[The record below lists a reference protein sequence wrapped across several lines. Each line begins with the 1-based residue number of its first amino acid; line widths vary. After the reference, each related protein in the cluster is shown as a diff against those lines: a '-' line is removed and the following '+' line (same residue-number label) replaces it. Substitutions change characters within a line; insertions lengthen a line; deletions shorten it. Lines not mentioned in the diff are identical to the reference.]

1 MLTPRPQS
9 SSKEVC
15 GPTPDEVASS
25 KKTVNGS
32 KPVSKRLPA
41 KSPKSWLFG
50 LGRHNASAE
59 RILKHASKDDGIGAA
74 KRSSPAPRAASG
86 AGKPTRSSPATAQRS
101 FSDPCNE
108 ASGKSGERRLSN
120 PDTQRLQSPTE
131 SNVKQLNKQNT
142 YHVHSNDV
150 RNGSKRS
157 PTSSRRCSESSS
169 ATLSRDSSTSF
180 TVMIADPSTDK
191 LSSAVLDASTLVD
204 ADVQRSCTV
213 EDSGKSLRADDEQ
226 EIEFVVQ
233 NARNTVHENRLEK
246 NVDHSDGGPSA
257 TIDNPLEEVEI
268 SLEYLSLLDEGSE
281 LRYEHLSNSVSLAAR
296 DETDCSVERGAQSL
310 GKLSSLSDYV
320 PLEEDRS
327 TADASIIQ
335 KGNLERIEKNLH
347 YTTPKDAQGTPFEVS
362 RAKEEILW
370 LRQQLAISEMSRQ
383 QSEKDLETYRE
394 RLSALDERAMDEER
408 QLASYERRLL
418 EADHRIK
425 YAEETSVLQVK
436 DLKDQLSALN
446 NEHQEV
452 RNQLF
457 ESHDRDQV
465 LYDKMTAMQES
476 LELLR
481 EEKDEVYQL
490 LQDEK
495 AKTFRH
501 EADFRLFSR
510 KIRTLQEQN
519 SQLYQEAEQLRIELR
534 RMQYDAPSPSSPS
547 IGDNFYKERLEEAL
561 LDNEALRAL
570 LEEFKREN
578 DALKHQLTNTSIAPS
593 SNTLD
598 STQTLETSPMDL
610 PRSAK
615 IHSRLSSGPRSP
627 TLHRMRSFPA
637 WERQTPTATS
647 GDRKA
652 FADRMR
658 QYESEFSPTNGRGCT
673 QLSPDS
679 PFAKHTT
686 PDMIGSPSNCISSPD
701 LKSTNGRLEDS
712 RSSRRVSTASTSE
725 SPFIHREL
733 QSTADMKKDA
743 GGSRNELSVD
753 YLELRQ
759 KLSEDLKSLMD
770 HKAKLTSEMSRIPA
784 SGGLGRVRRRK
795 EELDT
800 QLDEVDGQIGTVK
813 RRMREMGML

>member
-1 MLTPRPQS
+1 MLTPQPQS
-9 SSKEVC
+9 ASKELC
-15 GPTPDEVASS
+15 RPAPDEVTSS
-25 KKTVNGS
+25 KKTVNGI

-50 LGRHNASAE
+50 LGRHNTSAE
-59 RILKHASKDDGIGAA
+59 KILKHASKDDGVGAA
-74 KRSSPAPRAASG
+74 KLSSPSPRAASG
-86 AGKPTRSSPATAQRS
+86 AGKPMRSFTATAQRS

-108 ASGKSGERRLSN
+108 AGGKSGERRLSN
-120 PDTQRLQSPTE
+120 PVTQRLQSPTE
-131 SNVKQLNKQNT
+131 SNLKQLNKQIT
-142 YHVHSNDV
+142 CRVQANDV

-180 TVMIADPSTDK
+180 TVMIADPSTDRF
-191 LSSAVLDASTLVD
+191 SSAALDASTLVD

-213 EDSGKSLRADDEQ
+213 EDSSDSLRAEDEQ
-226 EIEFVVQ
+226 EMEFVVQ
-233 NARNTVHENRLEK
+233 NARSTLHEDRVEE
-246 NVDHSDGGPSA
+246 NVDHGDGTPSA
-257 TIDNPLEEVEI
+257 TIDGPLEDVEV
-268 SLEYLSLLDEGSE
+268 SMEYLSLLDEGSE

-296 DETDCSVERGAQSL
+296 DETDCSVEQAAQSF

-320 PLEEDRS
+320 PLEEDPT
-327 TADASIIQ
+327 TADSNIIQ
-335 KGNLERIEKNLH
+335 KGNLERIDKNLQC
-347 YTTPKDAQGTPFEVS
+347 TVPNEDAQGTPLEVS
-362 RAKEEILW
+362 RAQEEILW
-370 LRQQLAISEMSRQ
+370 LRQQLAICEMSRQ

-394 RLSALDERAMDEER
+394 RLSSLDERAMDEER

-425 YAEETSVLQVK
+425 HAEEASVLQVK

-446 NEHQEV
+446 NEYQEV

-465 LYDKMTAMQES
+465 LNDKMTAMQES
-476 LELLR
+476 LDLLR

-519 SQLYQEAEQLRIELR
+519 SQLHQEAEQLRIELR

-578 DALKHQLTNTSIAPS
+578 DALKLQLTNTSIAPS
-593 SNTLD
+593 SNIQE
-598 STQTLETSPMDL
+598 STKTLETSPMDL
-610 PRSAK
+610 ARSAN
-615 IHSRLSSGPRSP
+615 IHSRLSSGARSP

-637 WERQTPTATS
+637 WERQTPTTTT

-652 FADRMR
+652 FVDRMR

-679 PFAKHTT
+679 PFAKHTM
-686 PDMIGSPSNCISSPD
+686 PDIIGSPSTFKSSPD
-701 LKSTNGRLEDS
+701 LKSTNGRLEDN
-712 RSSRRVSTASTSE
+712 RSSRRASIASTSE
-725 SPFIHREL
+725 SPLIHREL
-733 QSTADMKKDA
+733 QSTADTKK
-743 GGSRNELSVD
+743 EPSVD
-753 YLELRQ
+753 YLELRH